1 MTEAWTDI
9 RKRVE
14 ILKDAERT
22 GADLSPKDFD
32 LMAFYDD
39 AVVLLAVA
47 RASRDLIE
55 VTDRLA
61 RTDYQEGSV
70 GWNFIEGQRN
80 LAWSKWEDALAAL
93 PENLK

>member
-22 GADLSPKDFD
+22 GADLSPRDFD

-39 AVVLLAVA
+39 AVVLLAVV
-47 RASRDLIE
+47 RAIQELQERPPLSDTYEAMFERGEQL
-55 VTDRLA
+55 DR
-61 RTDYQEGSV
+61 T
-70 GWNFIEGQRN
+70 
-80 LAWSKWEDALAAL
+80 LAAL
-93 PENLK
+93 PEHLK